1 MRKRFF
7 CLICAAVLLMCCAL
21 GTRVTAAAW
30 HLSRPNIE
38 KHMTVTRIKPV
49 RRPSPLVS
57 AMFLILAGMGISLLF
72 DKKGDS

>member
-1 MRKRFF
+1 MGKRFF
-7 CLICAAVLLMCCAL
+7 CLFCAAVLVVCCAF

-30 HLSRPNIE
+30 HMPRTSQE
-38 KHMTVTRIKPV
+38 KHLALIRIKPT

-57 AMFLILAGMGISLLF
+57 AMFLILAGMGVSLLF